1 MDMKKILAIIMMATM
16 AFATAS
22 AQFGYTY
29 LNGGKNYTV
38 SGRVMEAFEG
48 TPMPNVAIEILDMDS
63 TVVATTTTQDA
74 KGDNYFAQY
83 QKGRF
88 DVEVTSL
95 GKYIAKV
102 SCVGYETKYVNFQ
115 LKYKR
120 EKSKYID
127 DILLQKE
134 MIMLDEVS
142 VKATKI
148 KMVMHGD
155 TIVYN
160 ADAFHLSEGSMLDEL
175 VRRLPGAQLS
185 SDGQITIN
193 GKKVNSLLV
202 NGKDFFTG
210 DPKLALRNLPAYT
223 VNKIKVY
230 DQRGI
235 SSELTGRD
243 MNDKSFVMD
252 VRLKKEY
259 SSGWIAN
266 VEAGYGTDK
275 RYRVKAVGM
284 HFTDVSKQMIYGNT
298 NNLGMSSSYDADIS
312 DWNGGGG
319 TPTVDSQYHMAG
331 FAYHHQSE
339 EGVKADKFST
349 ANDISYSDV
358 SNKDWSSTQNFL
370 EGGDTYGRTH
380 SLSGNKY
387 LKISSANTFQKS
399 LHTGLFTTRLN
410 ASYNK
415 RDAEQQNFSAM
426 FNADP
431 IGFRDLQQDVF
442 GTANLFEDIT
452 LNRSKSIS
460 ESASKTFRVEGNG
473 DIYLNMFGDFI
484 RGNVQ
489 ASYEKQTGH
498 SFSLSDYDYQQTG
511 TSDHR
516 NNYKDSPSHNFSL
529 NANAS
534 YTYVVSPDFDFSLD
548 YRYKHQYNQTNDLLY
563 RLDKLSDRDAN
574 TPYNVL
580 PSTAAALNTV
590 LDSPNS
596 YTYGQHDIS
605 NSIEPA
611 MHFKHDHMGEDLKY
625 FSMWITVPIELVTN
639 SLDYFREQNYNVK
652 QNRWNVSPNISL
664 NYLSHDVSYNLNA
677 TYNSVQPSM
686 TSLITFRD
694 DSDPLYVSLG
704 NPDLKDTHDMRFSMG
719 INKRSAK
726 FGFWFN
732 ADYNRTFNAM
742 ATSTVYDKT
751 TGITTSKPTNING
764 NWNTNASLSFD
775 AQLDKNSRARINNMI
790 SGGYM
795 CSVDLNSVAGS
806 ETDELSKVGNFQ
818 LSDRLS
824 FNWDITSDIRITLY
838 ASEDFTHQS
847 SQREGFTTVNAH
859 NIGYGGDITAELP
872 WHLQL
877 TSTIDGTMRRGYS
890 DSQMNTNEV
899 VWNAK
904 LNRSFFKGKL
914 LATIEGYDIL
924 GQRSNRRYTLN
935 SQGRTESY
943 SNLIPSF
950 GMVTLAYKFLKS
962 PKKKGVD
969 PRNNIW

>member
-1 MDMKKILAIIMMATM
+1 MNIKRLLIIIMMATM
-16 AFATAS
+16 AFATAN
-22 AQFGYTY
+22 AQFARTY
-29 LNGGKNYTV
+29 INGGKNYTV

-48 TPMPNVAIEILDMDS
+48 TPMPNVAVEILDMDS
-63 TVVATTTTQDA
+63 TVVASTTTQDA
-74 KGDNYFAQY
+74 KGDSYFEQFL
-83 QKGRF
+83 KGRF
-88 DVEVTSL
+88 NVELMAL
-95 GKYIAKV
+95 GKYIAKI
-102 SCVGYETKYVNFQ
+102 SCVGYETKYVDFQ

-120 EKSKYID
+120 ERSKNID

-160 ADAFHLSEGSMLDEL
+160 ADAFHLAEGSMLDEL
-175 VRRLPGAQLS
+175 VRRLPGAELS

-193 GKKVNSLLV
+193 GKKIKTLLV

-223 VNKIKVY
+223 VNKIKVF

-266 VEAGYGTDK
+266 AEAGYGTDK
-275 RYRVKAVGM
+275 RYKVRAVGM
-284 HFTDVSKQMIYGNT
+284 HFTEVSKQMIFGSS
-298 NNLGMSSSYDADIS
+298 NNLGQNSVYDANVS
-312 DWNGGGG
+312 DWSGSG

-331 FAYHHQSE
+331 FAYHRQTK

-349 ANDISYSDV
+349 TNNISYSDV
-358 SNKDWSSTQNFL
+358 NSKDWSSTQNFL

-380 SLSGNKY
+380 SMSRNKD
-387 LKISSANTFQKS
+387 LKITSSNFFQKS
-399 LHTGLFTTRLN
+399 LSTGIATTSLN
-410 ASYNK
+410 FSYNK
-415 RDAEQQNFSAM
+415 HDAEQQNFSAM

-431 IGFRDLQQDVF
+431 ISFRDLQQDVF
-442 GTANLFEDIT
+442 GSENRFEDIT

-460 ESASKTFRVEGNG
+460 ESANKNLQASFNS
-473 DIYLNMFGDFI
+473 DLYLNMFGDFL
-484 RGNVQ
+484 RAHVVV
-489 ASYEKQTGH
+489 SYDKQTGKN
-498 SFSLSDYDYQQTG
+498 FSLSDYDYQQTG

-516 NNYKDSPSHNFSL
+516 NNYKDSPSHNFNL
-529 NANAS
+529 RAAAS
-534 YTYVVSPDFDFSLD
+534 YNYNVSHDLDLSLD
-548 YRYKHQYNQTNDLLY
+548 YGYNHQYNNTRDMLY

-596 YTYGQHDIS
+596 YTYGQHDIT
-605 NSIEPA
+605 NSLQPSV
-611 MHFKHDHMGEDLKY
+611 HFHHMGKGDDMNM
-625 FSMWITVPIELVTN
+625 FIMWISVPIELATN

-652 QNRWNVSPNISL
+652 QNRLNVNP
-664 NYLSHDVSYNLNA
+664 DVSLSLARKGISYDLRA
-677 TYNSVQPSM
+677 SYHSSQPSM

-694 DSDPLYVSLG
+694 DSNPLYVSLG
-704 NPDLKDTHDMRFSMG
+704 NPDLKDTHNLQLSFGM
-719 INKRSAK
+719 NKRTMKS
-726 FGFWFN
+726 GFWFN
-732 ADYNRTFNAM
+732 AGYNRTYNAM

-751 TGITTSKPTNING
+751 TGVTTSTPTNING
-764 NWNTNASLSFD
+764 NWNANATLSID
-775 AQLDKNSRARINNMI
+775 RNLDKDGRARITNHL
-790 SGGYM
+790 SGTYM

-806 ETDELSKVGNFQ
+806 ETNELSKVGNTK
-818 LSDRLS
+818 LTDRLS
-824 FNWDITSDIRITLY
+824 LNWDITSKIRISLY

-859 NIGYGGDITAELP
+859 DIGYGGDITADLP

-877 TSTIDGTMRRGYS
+877 TSTIDGISRRGYS

-914 LATIEGYDIL
+914 VATIEGYDIL

-950 GMVTLAYKFLKS
+950 GMVTLSYKFLKS
-962 PKKKGVD
+962 PKKKGVS
-969 PRNNIW
+969 PTNSLW

>member
-1 MDMKKILAIIMMATM
+1 MMKRLLAVILTTAMTII
-16 AFATAS
+16 TAN
-22 AQFGYTY
+22 AQFQQIT

-38 SGRVMEAFEG
+38 SGRVIEAFEG
-48 TPMPNVAIEILDMDS
+48 TPMPNVSVEILDMDS
-63 TVVATTTTQDA
+63 TVVATTTTKDA
-74 KGDNYFAQY
+74 EGDNFFAKFH
-83 QKGRF
+83 KGLF
-88 DVEVTSL
+88 SAELMSL
-95 GKYIAKV
+95 GKYIAKI

-120 EKSKYID
+120 EKSKSLD

-160 ADAFHLSEGSMLDEL
+160 ADAFHLAEGSMLDEL
-175 VRRLPGAQLS
+175 VRRLPGAELS
-185 SDGQITIN
+185 KEGRITIN
-193 GKKVNSLLV
+193 GKPIKTLLV

-223 VNKIKVY
+223 VNKIKVF

-235 SSELTGRD
+235 SSELMGKD

-252 VRLKKEY
+252 VRLKKDY
-259 SSGWIAN
+259 SSGWIVNA
-266 VEAGYGTDK
+266 VGGYGTDK
-275 RYRVKAVGM
+275 RYTAKAVAM
-284 HFTDVSKQMIYGNT
+284 HFTDVSKQMIYGSS
-298 NNLGMSSSYDADIS
+298 NNLGQNSAYNANIS
-312 DWNGGGG
+312 DWNGGG
-319 TPTVDSQYHMAG
+319 TPTVDSQYHSAG
-331 FAYHHQSE
+331 FAYHRQTD

-349 ANDISYSDV
+349 ANDIYYSDV
-358 SNKDWSSTQNFL
+358 NSKDWSSTQNFL

-380 SLSGNKY
+380 SLSHNKD
-387 LKISSANTFQKS
+387 LRISSNNTFQKN
-399 LHTGLFTTRLN
+399 LHTGISSTNLTMAYT
-410 ASYNK
+410 K
-415 RDAEQQNFSAM
+415 HDAEQQNFSAM

-431 IGFRDLQQDVF
+431 ISFRDLQQDVF
-442 GTANLFEDIT
+442 GNENRFEDIT

-460 ESASKTFRVEGNG
+460 ESASKNFHISGNT
-473 DIYLNMFGDFI
+473 DLFLNMFGDLI
-484 RGNVQ
+484 RANVQ
-489 ASYEKQTGH
+489 ASYEKQTGN

-516 NNYKDSPSHNFSL
+516 NNYHDTPSHNFNLS
-529 NANAS
+529 ANAAYS
-534 YTYVVSPDFDFSLD
+534 YSLTQDIDLGLD
-548 YRYKHQYNQTNDLLY
+548 YRYNHQYNHTSDMLY
-563 RLDKLSDRDAN
+563 RLDRISGRDID
-574 TPYNVL
+574 TPFNVL

-605 NSIEPA
+605 NSVEPSIR
-611 MHFKHDHMGEDLKY
+611 MRHTGKGMNSVTL
-625 FSMWITVPIELVTN
+625 WINLPVEIITN
-639 SLDYFREQNYNVK
+639 SLDYFREQTYNVT
-652 QNRWNVSPNISL
+652 QNRLNFKPNLTFAIFK
-664 NYLSHDVSYNLNA
+664 NGLSYDLSASY
-677 TYNSVQPSM
+677 SSSQPSM

-694 DSDPLYVSLG
+694 DSNPLYVSLG
-704 NPDLKDTHDMRFSMG
+704 NPDLKDTHNLKLSLSL
-719 INKRSAK
+719 NKMSTK
-726 FGFWFN
+726 MGFWFN
-732 ADYNRTFNAM
+732 TDYTRTYNAM
-742 ATSTVYDKT
+742 ATSTIYDKA

-764 NWNTNASLSFD
+764 NWQAQASFSFD
-775 AQLDKNSRARINNMI
+775 RAIDKNSRARINNHI
-790 SGGYM
+790 SGTYL
-795 CSVDLNSVAGS
+795 CSVDLNTVAGS
-806 ETDELSKVGNFQ
+806 ETNELSKVGNAH

-824 FNWDITSDIRITLY
+824 FNWDITSKIRVSLY

-847 SQREGFTTVNAH
+847 SEREGFTTVNAH
-859 NIGYGGDITAELP
+859 DIGYGGDITADLP

-877 TSTIDGTMRRGYS
+877 TSTVSGTSRRGYS

-904 LNRSFFKGKL
+904 LNRSFCKGKL
-914 LATIEGYDIL
+914 IASIEGYDIL

-935 SQGRTESY
+935 TQGRTESY

-950 GMVTLAYKFLKS
+950 GMVTLSYKFLKS

-969 PRNNIW
+969 PTQRIW